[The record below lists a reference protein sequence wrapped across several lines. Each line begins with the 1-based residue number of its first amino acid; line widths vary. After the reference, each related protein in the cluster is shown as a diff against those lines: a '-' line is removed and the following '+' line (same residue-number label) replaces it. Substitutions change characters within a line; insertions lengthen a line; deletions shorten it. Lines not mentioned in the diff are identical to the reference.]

1 MEDHVLVNVRNF
13 CQKMVCE
20 DGFESKGQGQMEG
33 SPLTRW
39 GRANNMSLW
48 TAYLTFDV
56 MGDICFSQSF
66 NMLESSDNHY
76 MLKVLPAGVQGL
88 NIVCRKLLVSA
99 ETLRR

>member
-1 MEDHVLVNVRNF
+1 MEDHVLINVRNF
-13 CQKMVCE
+13 CNQMIRR
-20 DGFESKGQGQMEG
+20 DPLESKNGVELKENG
-33 SPLTRW
+33 SLTKW

-76 MLKVLPAGVQGL
+76 MLKVLPAGV
-88 NIVCRKLLVSA
+88 
-99 ETLRR
+99 